1 MEKLQCHT
9 SQDSVTKSGGITQ
22 FRLNG
27 EMVSLFHCLKGDLSE
42 CGNWRG
48 ITLLSVPGKI
58 FASVVLDIIKK
69 AVDNALRQ
77 EQAGF
82 RPGRSCNDQIFTLRQ
97 ILETVTAGRNPTI
110 FNFIDLRK
118 ASDSV
123 HRPALWK
130 ILRMYGFPEQIISIL
145 QNLLPGQQMCSQNQ

>member
-69 AVDNALRQ
+69 AVDNVLRQ
-77 EQAGF
+77 EQAGLD
-82 RPGRSCNDQIFTLRQ
+82 REDHQIFTLRQ
-97 ILETVTAGRNPTI
+97 ILET
-110 FNFIDLRK
+110 
-118 ASDSV
+118 
-123 HRPALWK
+123 HCRP
-130 ILRMYGFPEQIISIL
+130 
-145 QNLLPGQQMCSQNQ
+145 

>member
-9 SQDSVTKSGGITQ
+9 SQDSVTKSGGLPQ

-27 EMVSLFHCLKGDLSE
+27 EMVSLFHCLKKGDLSE

-48 ITLLSVPGKI
+48 ITLLSVRGKI
-58 FASVVLDIIKK
+58 FAIVVLDRIKK
-69 AVDNALRQ
+69 TVDNVLRQ

-97 ILETVTAGRNPTI
+97 ILETVPAGLSPTI
-110 FNFIDLRK
+110 FNFIDFRK
-118 ASDSV
+118 AFDSV
-123 HRPALWK
+123 NRPALCK
-130 ILRMYGFPEQIISIL
+130 ILRMYAFQSK
-145 QNLLPGQQMCSQNQ
+145 